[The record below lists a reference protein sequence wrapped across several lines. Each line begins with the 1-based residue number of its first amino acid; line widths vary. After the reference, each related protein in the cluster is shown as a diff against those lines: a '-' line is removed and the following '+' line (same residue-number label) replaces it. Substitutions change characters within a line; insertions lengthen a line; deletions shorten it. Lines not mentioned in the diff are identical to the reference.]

1 MAKRIDIYDYNRKVD
16 VEIRS
21 IEKSKI
27 SNRNKE
33 LIFQFKDF
41 CFIEG
46 LTKAR
51 VWRLIGILK
60 LVALRTGI
68 EFETAK
74 KEELMKFVQK
84 VQLNEKYS
92 VWTKQVYKVVL
103 KKFYKWLK
111 GDNKTYPEEVSWIT
125 TNIKRSQMRLPSEE
139 GLLTEDEI
147 KRLVSCTDTPRDK
160 AMVSVLYE
168 SGCRIGEIMSCRLN
182 SITFDEYGC
191 SLVVMGKTGSRKVRL
206 IASTPYLANWLEHH
220 PFKEN
225 IESPLWVNL
234 GNKKQTLHM
243 MYPAIRM
250 MLRKLFL
257 KAGVKKRFNPHLFRH
272 SRATFLASYLTEFQ
286 MNQYLGWIQGSKMP
300 ATYVH
305 MSGKDVDNA
314 ILAVNGIHL
323 DKQKKESILQSKPC
337 PRCKS
342 VNGYN
347 AEFCTRCGG
356 VLDIQTAIKMEEQ
369 KKQEIVVRKGSD
381 ELMNALIKDP
391 AVQELLIKKI
401 LEMGLSAKLSL

>member
-1 MAKRIDIYDYNRKVD
+1 MPLIWTGSLYASTSPKRRVKMAKRIDIYDYSRKID

-41 CFIEG
+41 CFTEG

-206 IASTPYLANWLEHH
+206 IASTPYLA
-220 PFKEN
+220 
-225 IESPLWVNL
+225 
-234 GNKKQTLHM
+234 
-243 MYPAIRM
+243 
-250 MLRKLFL
+250 
-257 KAGVKKRFNPHLFRH
+257 
-272 SRATFLASYLTEFQ
+272 
-286 MNQYLGWIQGSKMP
+286 
-300 ATYVH
+300 
-305 MSGKDVDNA
+305 
-314 ILAVNGIHL
+314 
-323 DKQKKESILQSKPC
+323 
-337 PRCKS
+337 
-342 VNGYN
+342 
-347 AEFCTRCGG
+347 
-356 VLDIQTAIKMEEQ
+356 
-369 KKQEIVVRKGSD
+369 
-381 ELMNALIKDP
+381 
-391 AVQELLIKKI
+391 
-401 LEMGLSAKLSL
+401 